1 MAGKVGGQS
10 IGARIRALM
19 VGILIGLLVI
29 GFAIW
34 GISDVFS
41 PQSARAVASVGDT
54 EIMADDFERAFKRE
68 IEALAQESGTS
79 LSHEEA
85 YQQGVHSRV
94 LGSLIQQSVLAADA
108 DDLGIGVNRKQ
119 AREQVSK
126 ISVFEDELTGKF
138 SEDKYLSILSQNRIT
153 REQYEN
159 DVYRDLRRAQTVPG
173 IIGGV
178 EAPTEYAMQRYKFLT
193 EQRKASV
200 LTLTRDAIAAPADPD
215 DETLKA
221 FIEKNAAA
229 FTAPEYRRVSLI
241 RIEDFDLIPDVT
253 VDDESLKEAFQYKVE
268 LGELGSPE
276 TRSIVQLYAAD
287 EETAKKAG
295 ELLKTDQEPEVIA
308 SGLGLIEPEH
318 YTNVFADDIVDSKA
332 ADAAFEG
339 KKDDVKIIFG
349 SLGQWYALKITDITP
364 AVKPDFGSMKEK
376 LRAELLKEHAQEK
389 LYDITTEI
397 EDFMT
402 DNLTL
407 AEIASKTNTSLQ
419 SFDFISRLGE
429 TQDGVKLSG
438 IGHLIGVGDDDT
450 ILREIFTND
459 MGYETDLFETSSG
472 GWAAV
477 SVEDIIESTMRP
489 FDEVKTQATAMWKT
503 EQIDEALQEL
513 MLEVASKA
521 QQGEELADIAK
532 DIDGTTLEDV
542 ILMRSAR
549 NETLGPVVTVG
560 LLGGDLGDIER
571 GEGNKPLTRQIAK
584 LTDIIANSDSL
595 AGTIADQLQE
605 QATLAIR
612 SDIQQAYQ
620 DAILKENTLT
630 ENQAKIKSVLGID
643 NDL

>member
-229 FTAPEYRRVSLI
+229 FTASEYRRVTLI

-503 EQIDEALQEL
+503 C
-513 MLEVASKA
+513 
-521 QQGEELADIAK
+521 
-532 DIDGTTLEDV
+532 
-542 ILMRSAR
+542 
-549 NETLGPVVTVG
+549 
-560 LLGGDLGDIER
+560 LLYTSPSPRD
-571 GEGNKPLTRQIAK
+571 
-584 LTDIIANSDSL
+584 
-595 AGTIADQLQE
+595 
-605 QATLAIR
+605 ATLSRMPSSA
-612 SDIQQAYQ
+612 
-620 DAILKENTLT
+620 
-630 ENQAKIKSVLGID
+630 
-643 NDL
+643 